1 MRVLL
6 VTNANSGSAGGI
18 DPSAVLVDE
27 GCEVT
32 TVDIADAAAGR
43 VPEPTGAGAFE
54 RVVVAGGDGSIGPA
68 ARIACDLDVPLGVVP
83 AGTANDF
90 ARALGLP
97 VDLEV
102 ACRLAARG
110 TTLRDVDLAQVDGM
124 PFVNVASIG
133 LAPHA
138 ARHAGKLKS
147 GLKSLAY
154 PVGAAIAAV
163 RSRPISIVASV
174 DGEAFWSGRAWQ
186 VMLASTGAFG
196 GWASTGRTRD
206 GDGKLDLVI
215 VPAQRATRR
224 LAVDAA
230 ALVRGELADREG
242 VHHARGSRLEVVL
255 HRAPRIVVDGELV
268 DVDDRHVVATVAD
281 RAVRVVVMA
290 DS

>member
-68 ARIACDLDVPLGVVP
+68 ARIACDLDVPIGVVP

-97 VDLEV
+97 EDLEV
-102 ACRLAARG
+102 ACRLAASG
-110 TTLRDVDLAQVDGM
+110 QHLQNVDLADVDGM

-138 ARHAGKLKS
+138 AQHAGKLKA

-174 DGEAFWSGRAWQ
+174 DGEPFWSGRAWQ

-206 GDGKLDLVI
+206 GDGQLDLVI

-224 LAVDAA
+224 LAFDAA
-230 ALVRGELADREG
+230 ALVRGELAQRDG

-268 DVDDRHVVATVAD
+268 EVDDRRVVATVAD
-281 RAVRVVVMA
+281 RAVRVVVMT